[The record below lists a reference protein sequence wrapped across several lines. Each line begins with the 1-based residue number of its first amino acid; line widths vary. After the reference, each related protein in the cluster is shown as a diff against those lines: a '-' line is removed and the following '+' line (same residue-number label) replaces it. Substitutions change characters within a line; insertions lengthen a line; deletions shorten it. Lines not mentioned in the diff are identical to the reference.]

1 MKKAFTLIELLVV
14 IAIIAILAAMLMP
27 ALTRARIEARKAS
40 CRANEHNIG
49 LGYVMYNN
57 EHGMWPQGGLAATPT
72 SGECLYTLLR
82 YVDTPEVFSC
92 PARPVRVYT
101 PDQGAPDSPS
111 GLPQLDPVS
120 YWQDVADA
128 DGGIPTTAD
137 PMRVI
142 LADKTTQH
150 HGDGSILLFVDSHVE
165 YAKYNALDDVSNPH
179 FADPAMAP
187 RADVNI
193 YADEAND
200 QDVDCDLD
208 P

>member
-57 EHGMWPQGGLAATPT
+57 EHGMWPQGGLA
-72 SGECLYTLLR
+72 
-82 YVDTPEVFSC
+82 
-92 PARPVRVYT
+92 